1 MPMNAAWHRKHPA
14 PPKPTMAQRVAWHSA
29 HAKACGCRPMPATVR
44 RALEGSSHSTEAS
57 AVAGRVRDYLA
68 ALPPDARKALR
79 QLRALAR
86 TAAPKAVEAFS
97 YGIPGLRVNGRP
109 FVWYAAWARHTSLY
123 PMGDAIR
130 RRFAAD
136 LDGLETSKG
145 TIRFPV
151 AEPLPVGL
159 VRRLLQARLA
169 EVRRE
174 AASTAGAR

>member
-1 MPMNAAWHRKHPA
+1 MPMNAAWHRKHPM
-14 PPKPTMAQRVAWHSA
+14 PPKASVAQRVAWHVA

-44 RALEGSSHSTEAS
+44 RALEGSSHSIDAS

-68 ALPPDARKALR
+68 ALPPDASKALR

-109 FVWYAAWARHTSLY
+109 FVWYAGWARHTSLY

-145 TIRFPV
+145 TVRFPV
-151 AEPLPVGL
+151 AAPLPVAL
-159 VRRLLQARLA
+159 VRKLLKARLA
-169 EVRRE
+169 EVRQE
-174 AASTAGAR
+174 AASPSRRR